1 MMGGRSPGRDEIDR
15 THRRLVA
22 ALAATWRTA
31 EHGGP
36 DFAGSVSVALGEV
49 ARSKGG
55 IEELVKSRPG
65 SWEAGCVRQLGATE
79 ADWC

>member
-1 MMGGRSPGRDEIDR
+1 MMGAGSPRRDEIDR

-22 ALAATWRTA
+22 ALAATWRLA

-36 DFAGSVSVALGEV
+36 DFAGSVSAALGDV

-55 IEELVKSRPG
+55 IEALVKSRPG
-65 SWEAGCVRQLGATE
+65 SWEAGCIRQLGATE
-79 ADWC
+79 MDWR

>member
-1 MMGGRSPGRDEIDR
+1 MASGNPRKDEIAR

-22 ALAATWRTA
+22 ALAATWRLA

-36 DFAGSVSVALGEV
+36 DFAGSFSAALGDV

-55 IEELVKSRPG
+55 IEALVKSRPG
-65 SWEAGCVRQLGATE
+65 SSEAGCVRQLGATE
-79 ADWC
+79 MDWR